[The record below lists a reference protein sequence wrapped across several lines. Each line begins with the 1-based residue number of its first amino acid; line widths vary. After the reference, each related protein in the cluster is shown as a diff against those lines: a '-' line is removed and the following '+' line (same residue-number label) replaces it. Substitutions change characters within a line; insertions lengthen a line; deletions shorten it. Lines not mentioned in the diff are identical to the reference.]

1 MSFDGGGSKCHFASG
16 KYPVRGLKEQGPDV
30 VGLAKWKLRCNA
42 ARMFRKTL
50 LLVLAGLF
58 NCVGSVWAQ
67 DDAPAADGTTPE
79 KAKAGESPGPSR
91 FWQATVN
98 GGHFM
103 VALDRIAS
111 VSRHKYVL
119 DGALVVDEVTVDT
132 VGQALARFYFIT
144 PITDSAPGASV
155 AGIANRGRELL
166 EKAAEHTG
174 LDVQNMVMKKY
185 PDTSHAKSIEYRML
199 SAADLTA
206 LYGSVRSAW
215 ETGRGRQ
222 FATK

>member
-1 MSFDGGGSKCHFASG
+1 
-16 KYPVRGLKEQGPDV
+16 
-30 VGLAKWKLRCNA
+30 
-42 ARMFRKTL
+42 
-50 LLVLAGLF
+50 
-58 NCVGSVWAQ
+58 
-67 DDAPAADGTTPE
+67 
-79 KAKAGESPGPSR
+79 
-91 FWQATVN
+91 
-98 GGHFM
+98 M

-166 EKAAEHTG
+166 EKAAEHAG

-185 PDTSHAKSIEYRML
+185 PETSHAKSIEYRML

>member
-1 MSFDGGGSKCHFASG
+1 MFG
-16 KYPVRGLKEQGPDV
+16 KALLIVM
-30 VGLAKWKLRCNA
+30 VGLL
-42 ARMFRKTL
+42 
-50 LLVLAGLF
+50 G
-58 NCVGSVWAQ
+58 CVAPMWAQ
-67 DDAPAADGTTPE
+67 EEEPAADGTTPE
-79 KAKAGESPGPSR
+79 KPKAGETPGHNR

-119 DGALVVDEVTVDT
+119 DGTLTVDEVTVDT

-144 PITDSAPGASV
+144 PITDSAPGKSV

-166 EKAAEHTG
+166 DKAATQVG
-174 LDVQNMVMKKY
+174 IDVQNMVMKKY
-185 PDTSHAKSIEYRML
+185 PDTTHAKSIEYRML

-206 LYGSVRSAW
+206 LYGSVRNAW

-222 FATK
+222 FTAK

>member
-1 MSFDGGGSKCHFASG
+1 
-16 KYPVRGLKEQGPDV
+16 
-30 VGLAKWKLRCNA
+30 
-42 ARMFRKTL
+42 MFRKIP

-58 NCVGSVWAQ
+58 SCLVPVWAQ
-67 DDAPAADGTTPE
+67 DEAPAPDETTPE
-79 KAKAGESPGPSR
+79 KPKTGESPGHNR

-119 DGALVVDEVTVDT
+119 DGALVIDEVTVDT

-166 EKAAEHTG
+166 DKAAGHVG
-174 LDVQNMVMKKY
+174 LDLQNAVMKKY
-185 PDTSHAKSIEYRML
+185 PETSHAKSIEYRML

-222 FATK
+222 FSAK

>member
-1 MSFDGGGSKCHFASG
+1 
-16 KYPVRGLKEQGPDV
+16 
-30 VGLAKWKLRCNA
+30 
-42 ARMFRKTL
+42 MFRKTL
-50 LLVLAGLF
+50 LLVLAGLLT
-58 NCVGSVWAQ
+58 CVGSVWAQ
-67 DDAPAADGTTPE
+67 EDAPAAGETTPE
-79 KAKAGESPGPSR
+79 KPKAGESPGPSR

-119 DGALVVDEVTVDT
+119 DGTLVIDEVTIDT
-132 VGQALARFYFIT
+132 TGQALTRYYFIT

-166 EKAAEHTG
+166 EKAGEQAG
-174 LDVQNMVMKKY
+174 INVQNMVMKKY

-206 LYGSVRSAW
+206 LYGSVRDAW
-215 ETGRGRQ
+215 ETGRGRK

>member
-1 MSFDGGGSKCHFASG
+1 
-16 KYPVRGLKEQGPDV
+16 
-30 VGLAKWKLRCNA
+30 
-42 ARMFRKTL
+42 MFRETL
-50 LLVLAGLF
+50 LLVLASLF
-58 NCVGSVWAQ
+58 TCVGSVWAQ

-79 KAKAGESPGPSR
+79 KPKAGESPGPGR

-166 EKAAEHTG
+166 EKAAEHAG

-185 PDTSHAKSIEYRML
+185 PETSHAKSIEYRML